1 MFKVN
6 NESLCSTCGQKVNSQ
21 QCLKCVECD
30 GLYHAICASAGS
42 KESQLCNSS
51 FLKAFLTPSVKDNFT
66 WTCDICKTEAESD
79 KVATLRQTMS
89 AMSKSH
95 STQIAALT
103 SSIEILSDRVNAIAL
118 NFKPD
123 EVKPTVWSDATRVQ
137 KVKSAL
143 VVKPDERGN
152 TVNSKDVRKI
162 AADEGIPVDSVIES
176 GNGEM
181 FVNLPDEE
189 SRDRVTQLLVQSH
202 SDNPVVKLKSKLP
215 SIAVHGVTSRD
226 VKNGDD
232 EDLSKEELAQCIYRQ
247 NGSIAALMD
256 KGSHLSVVYVRSPP
270 ARKVFYTV
278 VLRVSPDIRT
288 LIKKMKNKIHLGV
301 SVHNIV
307 DRFHVRRCNRC
318 QELGHYEDKCDPN
331 NHVVC
336 GFCAKDHKSDVCP
349 DKNAHHSHHKCIN
362 CSGEGIDASG
372 HSAFW
377 PKCPAYVTA
386 QKKMMKTIAYDYELN

>member
-1 MFKVN
+1 MFKVDNKSACTTCTQKIN
-6 NESLCSTCGQKVNSQ
+6 NN

-30 GLYHAICASAGS
+30 GIYHAVCTSAADKEAQIC
-42 KESQLCNSS
+42 NIS
-51 FLKAFLTPSVKDNFT
+51 FLKSFLTPSVKDNFT
-66 WTCDICKTEAESD
+66 WTCDPCKTKSESD
-79 KVATLRQTMS
+79 KVATLRQMMS

-95 STQIAALT
+95 SEQIAALT
-103 SSIEILSDRVNAIAL
+103 SSIEILSDRVNSIAL

-123 EVKPTVWSDATRVQ
+123 EVKPTVWSDVTRVQ

-143 VVKPDERGN
+143 VVKPDQRGN

-189 SRDRVTQLLVQSH
+189 SRDRVSQLLVESH

-215 SIAVHGVTSRD
+215 SIAVYGVTSRD

-232 EDLSKEELAQCIYRQ
+232 VDLSKEELAQCIYRQ

-288 LIKKMKNKIHLGV
+288 LIKKMKNKIHMGV
-301 SVHNIV
+301 SVHSIV

-336 GFCAKDHKSDVCP
+336 GFCAKDHKSDDCP

-362 CSGEGIDASG
+362 CSGEGLNASG

-377 PKCPAYVTA
+377 PKCPAYVAA